1 MFPRYC
7 DMKDFVVTLVVTFL
21 TANKKILEYFFLG
34 KISELCVFQQ
44 EGLGKCFWGN
54 CISGNI
60 LCPKLTSSASGSEND
75 RTTLT

>member
-1 MFPRYC
+1 MCPRYC

-60 LCPKLTSSASGSEND
+60 LCPKLTSSAFGSEND